1 MGWRLFLRLTL
12 VIKYRRSNKKMLLI
26 HWNELAKLNDKWV
39 IDCCLTQNEQV
50 FSYITLRTASI
61 QLYHVENSKYSAIS
75 RWKQQVFSYIT
86 LRTASIQLYHAENS
100 KYSAIS
106 RWEQQVFSQRDI
118 AEYLLFS
125 AWYSWILAVLN
136 VI

>member
-1 MGWRLFLRLTL
+1 LFSHADRGWIINNTKYKGKPFQMGWRLFLRLTL

-75 RWKQQVFSYIT
+75 RWEQQVFSYIT
-86 LRTASIQLYHAENS
+86 LRTASIQLYHVEN
-100 KYSAIS
+100 KLYFDEMSAL
-106 RWEQQVFSQRDI
+106 
-118 AEYLLFS
+118 Y
-125 AWYSWILAVLN
+125 
-136 VI
+136 